1 MDMKHILCLLFA
13 ILVTNAFAV
22 DRFWDMRYNFGPESR
37 PSPKMGIGLGIR
49 SPFNSDVLF
58 PINFTTQLNKK
69 FDVGAKLDI
78 NTYGQLEEIKTAL
91 DLGVRYRYRPSSY
104 IAFDGYLDLSETS
117 QSALA
122 FTIGTQQFI
131 ARCFANYYE
140 LRAGFLEGAAGKKG
154 DQSGYVKFSGS
165 MIPTIVFGQVLRMFL
180 EVTSSASIGNLK
192 DDFMVDIIPKM
203 ELTFGGTHVRIDFD
217 VGVMQEKNN
226 DRKTI
231 ALYVMTAL

>member
-1 MDMKHILCLLFA
+1 MDMKHILYLLFA

-22 DRFWDMRYNFGPESR
+22 DHFWDMRYNFGPESR
-37 PSPKMGIGLGIR
+37 PSPKIGVGLGIR

-58 PINFTTQLNKK
+58 PINFTTRLNKE

-78 NTYGQLEEIKTAL
+78 NTYGQLEEINTAL
-91 DLGVRYRYRPSSY
+91 DIGVRYRYRPSSF

-131 ARCFANYYE
+131 AKCFANYYE
-140 LRAGFLEGAAGKKG
+140 LRAGFLDGATGK
-154 DQSGYVKFSGS
+154 DGYVKFSAS

-180 EVTSSASIGNLK
+180 EVTSSASVGNLK
-192 DDFMVDIIPKM
+192 DDFMVDIIPKI

>member
-22 DRFWDMRYNFGPESR
+22 DHFWDMRYNFGPESR
-37 PSPKMGIGLGIR
+37 PSPKIGVGLGIR

-58 PINFTTQLNKK
+58 PINFTTRLNKQ

-78 NTYGQLEEIKTAL
+78 NTYGQLEEINTAL
-91 DLGVRYRYRPSSY
+91 DIGVRYRYRPSSF

-131 ARCFANYYE
+131 AKCFANYYE
-140 LRAGFLEGAAGKKG
+140 LRAGFLDGATGK
-154 DQSGYVKFSGS
+154 DGYAKFSAS

-180 EVTSSASIGNLK
+180 EVTSSASVGNLK
-192 DDFMVDIIPKM
+192 EDFMVDIIPKI

>member
-1 MDMKHILCLLFA
+1 MKHILCLLFA

-22 DRFWDMRYNFGPESR
+22 DHFWDMRYNFGPESR
-37 PSPKMGIGLGIR
+37 PSPKIGVGVGIR

-58 PINFTTQLNKK
+58 PINFTTRLNKE

-78 NTYGQLEEIKTAL
+78 NTYGQLEEINTAL
-91 DLGVRYRYRPSSY
+91 DIGVRYRYKPSSF

-122 FTIGTQQFI
+122 FTI
-131 ARCFANYYE
+131 NYYE
-140 LRAGFLEGAAGKKG
+140 LRAGFLDGATGK
-154 DQSGYVKFSGS
+154 DGYVKFSAS

-180 EVTSSASIGNLK
+180 EVTSSASVGNLK
-192 DDFMVDIIPKM
+192 DDFMVDIIPKI

>member
-22 DRFWDMRYNFGPESR
+22 DHFWDMRYNFGPESR
-37 PSPKMGIGLGIR
+37 PSPKIGVGVGIR

-58 PINFTTQLNKK
+58 PINFTTRLNKE

-78 NTYGQLEEIKTAL
+78 NTYGQLEEINTAL
-91 DLGVRYRYRPSSY
+91 DIGVRYRYKPSSF

-131 ARCFANYYE
+131 AKCFANYYE
-140 LRAGFLEGAAGKKG
+140 LRAGFLDGATGK
-154 DQSGYVKFSGS
+154 DGYVKFSAS

-180 EVTSSASIGNLK
+180 EVTSSASVGNLK
-192 DDFMVDIIPKM
+192 DDFMVDIIPKI

-217 VGVMQEKNN
+217 VGVMQ
-226 DRKTI
+226 DARKEQ
-231 ALYVMTAL
+231 

>member
-1 MDMKHILCLLFA
+1 MNMKHILCLLFA

-37 PSPKMGIGLGIR
+37 PSPKMGIGVGIR

-58 PINFTTQLNKK
+58 PINFTTRLNKQ

-131 ARCFANYYE
+131 AKCFANYYE
-140 LRAGFLEGAAGKKG
+140 LRAGVLEGAAGKKG
-154 DQSGYVKFSGS
+154 DQSGYVKFSAS
-165 MIPTIVFGQVLRMFL
+165 MIPTLVFGQVLRMFL
-180 EVTSSASIGNLK
+180 EVTSSASVGLLK
-192 DDFMVDIIPKM
+192 DDFMIDIIPKI
-203 ELTFGGTHVRIDFD
+203 ELTFGGTHIRIDFD

>member
-1 MDMKHILCLLFA
+1 MKRILCLLIA
-13 ILVTNAFAV
+13 ILATSSFAL
-22 DRFWDMRYNFGPESR
+22 DHFWDMRYNFGPESR

-58 PINFTTQLNKK
+58 PINFTTRLNKN

-78 NTYGQLEEIKTAL
+78 NTYNKLEETRTAL
-91 DLGVRYRYRPSSY
+91 DLGVRYRYKPSSY

-131 ARCFANYYE
+131 AKCFANYYE
-140 LRAGFLEGAAGKKG
+140 LRAGFLDGATGK
-154 DQSGYVKFSGS
+154 DGYAKFSAS

-203 ELTFGGTHVRIDFD
+203 ELTFGGTHVRVDFD

>member
-1 MDMKHILCLLFA
+1 MKRFLCLLIA
-13 ILVTNAFAV
+13 ILATSSFAL
-22 DRFWDMRYNFGPESR
+22 DHFWDMRYNFGPESR

-58 PINFTTQLNKK
+58 PINFTTRLNKN

-78 NTYGQLEEIKTAL
+78 NTYNRLEETRTAL
-91 DLGVRYRYRPSSY
+91 DLGVRYRYKPSSY

-131 ARCFANYYE
+131 AKCFANYYE
-140 LRAGFLEGAAGKKG
+140 LRAGFLDGATGK
-154 DQSGYVKFSGS
+154 DGYAKFSAS

>member
-1 MDMKHILCLLFA
+1 MKRILCLLIA
-13 ILVTNAFAV
+13 ILATSSFAL
-22 DRFWDMRYNFGPESR
+22 DHFWDMRYNFGPESR
-37 PSPKMGIGLGIR
+37 PSPKIGGGIGIR
-49 SPFNSDVLF
+49 SPFNSNVLF
-58 PINFTTQLNKK
+58 PINFTTRLNKE

-78 NTYGQLEEIKTAL
+78 NTYGQLEEINTAL
-91 DLGVRYRYRPSSY
+91 DIGVRYRYKPSSF

-131 ARCFANYYE
+131 AKCFANYYE
-140 LRAGFLEGAAGKKG
+140 LRAGFLDGATGK
-154 DQSGYVKFSGS
+154 DGYVKFSAS

-180 EVTSSASIGNLK
+180 EVTSSASVGNLK
-192 DDFMVDIIPKM
+192 DDFMVDIIPKI

>member
-1 MDMKHILCLLFA
+1 MKHILCLLFS

-37 PSPKMGIGLGIR
+37 PSPKMGIGIGIR

-58 PINFTTQLNKK
+58 PINFTTRLNKQ

-78 NTYGQLEEIKTAL
+78 NTYGQLEEINTAL
-91 DLGVRYRYRPSSY
+91 DIGVRYRYKPSSF

-131 ARCFANYYE
+131 AKCFANYYE
-140 LRAGFLEGAAGKKG
+140 LRAGFLDGATGK
-154 DQSGYVKFSGS
+154 DGYVKFSTS

-180 EVTSSASIGNLK
+180 EVTSSASVGNLK
-192 DDFMVDIIPKM
+192 DDFMVDIIPKI

>member
-1 MDMKHILCLLFA
+1 MDMKRILCLLIA
-13 ILVTNAFAV
+13 ILATSSFAL
-22 DRFWDMRYNFGPESR
+22 DHFWDMRYNFGPESR
-37 PSPKMGIGLGIR
+37 PSPKIGIGLGIR

-58 PINFTTQLNKK
+58 PINFTTRLNKN

-78 NTYGQLEEIKTAL
+78 NTYNKLEETRTAL
-91 DLGVRYRYRPSSY
+91 DLGVRYRYKPSSY

-131 ARCFANYYE
+131 AKCFANYYE
-140 LRAGFLEGAAGKKG
+140 LRAGFLDGATGK
-154 DQSGYVKFSGS
+154 DGYAKFSAS

>member
-1 MDMKHILCLLFA
+1 MKHILYLLFA

-22 DRFWDMRYNFGPESR
+22 DHFWDMRYNFGPESR
-37 PSPKMGIGLGIR
+37 PSPKIGVGLGIR

-58 PINFTTQLNKK
+58 PINFTTRLNKE

-78 NTYGQLEEIKTAL
+78 NTYGQLEEINTAL
-91 DLGVRYRYRPSSY
+91 DIGVRYRYRPSSF

-131 ARCFANYYE
+131 AKCFANYYE
-140 LRAGFLEGAAGKKG
+140 LRAGFLDGATGK
-154 DQSGYVKFSGS
+154 DGYVKFSAS

-180 EVTSSASIGNLK
+180 EVTSSASVGNLK
-192 DDFMVDIIPKM
+192 DDFMVDIIPKI

>member
-1 MDMKHILCLLFA
+1 MKHILSLLFT
-13 ILVTNAFAV
+13 ILATNAFAL
-22 DRFWDMRYNFGPESR
+22 DHFWDMRYNFGPESR
-37 PSPKMGIGLGIR
+37 PSPKMGVGVGIR

-58 PINFTTQLNKK
+58 PINFTTRLNKN

-78 NTYGQLEEIKTAL
+78 NTYGQLEEINTAL
-91 DLGVRYRYRPSSY
+91 DLGVRYRYKPSSY
-104 IAFDGYLDLSETS
+104 IAFDGYLDLSNTS

-122 FTIGTQQFI
+122 LTIGTQQFI
-131 ARCFANYYE
+131 AKCFANYYE
-140 LRAGFLEGAAGKKG
+140 LRAGFLEGATGK
-154 DQSGYVKFSGS
+154 DGYVKFAGA
-165 MIPTIVFGQVLRMFL
+165 MIPTLVFGQMFRIFL
-180 EVTSSASIGNLK
+180 EINSSFSIGNLR
-192 DDFMVDIIPKM
+192 DDFMVDIIPKF

>member
-1 MDMKHILCLLFA
+1 MKHILCLLFA

-37 PSPKMGIGLGIR
+37 PSPKMGIGVGIR

-58 PINFTTQLNKK
+58 PINFTTRLNKQ

-131 ARCFANYYE
+131 AKCFANYYE
-140 LRAGFLEGAAGKKG
+140 LRAGVLEGAAGKKG
-154 DQSGYVKFSGS
+154 DQSGYVKFSAS
-165 MIPTIVFGQVLRMFL
+165 MIPTLVFGQVLRMFL
-180 EVTSSASIGNLK
+180 EVTSSASVGLLK
-192 DDFMVDIIPKM
+192 DDFMIDIIPKI
-203 ELTFGGTHVRIDFD
+203 ELTFGGTHIRIDFD

-231 ALYVMTAL
+231 ALYVMTSL

>member
-1 MDMKHILCLLFA
+1 MKHILCLLFA

-37 PSPKMGIGLGIR
+37 PSPKMGIGIGIR

-58 PINFTTQLNKK
+58 PINFTTRLNKQ

-78 NTYGQLEEIKTAL
+78 NTYGQLDEIKTAL

-131 ARCFANYYE
+131 AKCFANYYE
-140 LRAGFLEGAAGKKG
+140 LRAGVLEGAAGKKG
-154 DQSGYVKFSGS
+154 NQSGYVKFSGS

-180 EVTSSASIGNLK
+180 EVTSSASIGLLK
-192 DDFMVDIIPKM
+192 DDFMIDIIPKI

>member
-1 MDMKHILCLLFA
+1 MKHILCLLFVFLA
-13 ILVTNAFAV
+13 TNAFAL
-22 DRFWDMRYNFGPESR
+22 DHMWDMRYTFGPESR
-37 PSPKMGIGLGIR
+37 PSPKIGLGIGIR
-49 SPFNSDVLF
+49 SPFNSNVLF
-58 PINFTTQLNKK
+58 PINFTRQLNKK
-69 FDVGAKLDI
+69 FDVGTKLDI
-78 NTYGQLEEIKTAL
+78 NTYGQLEEINTAL
-91 DLGVRYRYRPSSY
+91 DIGVRYRYKPSSF

-131 ARCFANYYE
+131 AKCFANYYE
-140 LRAGFLEGAAGKKG
+140 LRAGFLDGATGK
-154 DQSGYVKFSGS
+154 DGYVKFSAS

-180 EVTSSASIGNLK
+180 EVTSSASVGNLK
-192 DDFMVDIIPKM
+192 EDFMVDIIPKI

>member
-1 MDMKHILCLLFA
+1 MDMKRILCLLITILATSSFA
-13 ILVTNAFAV
+13 L
-22 DRFWDMRYNFGPESR
+22 DHFWDMRYNFGPESR

-58 PINFTTQLNKK
+58 PINFTTRLNKN

-78 NTYGQLEEIKTAL
+78 NTYNKLEETRTAL
-91 DLGVRYRYRPSSY
+91 DLGVRYRYKPSSY

-131 ARCFANYYE
+131 AKCFANYYE
-140 LRAGFLEGAAGKKG
+140 LRAGFLDGATGK
-154 DQSGYVKFSGS
+154 DGYAKFSAS
-165 MIPTIVFGQVLRMFL
+165 MIPTIVFGQVLRIFL

>member
-1 MDMKHILCLLFA
+1 MNMKHILRLLFA

-37 PSPKMGIGLGIR
+37 PSPKMGIGVGIR

-58 PINFTTQLNKK
+58 PINFTTRLNKQ

-131 ARCFANYYE
+131 AKCFANYYE
-140 LRAGFLEGAAGKKG
+140 LRAGVLEGAAGKKG
-154 DQSGYVKFSGS
+154 DQSGYVKFSAS
-165 MIPTIVFGQVLRMFL
+165 MIPTLVFGQVLRMFL
-180 EVTSSASIGNLK
+180 EVTSSASVGLLK
-192 DDFMVDIIPKM
+192 DDFMIDIIPKI
-203 ELTFGGTHVRIDFD
+203 ELTFGGTHIRIDFD

>member
-1 MDMKHILCLLFA
+1 MDMKRILCLLIA
-13 ILVTNAFAV
+13 ILATSSFAL
-22 DRFWDMRYNFGPESR
+22 DHFWDMRYNFGPESR

-58 PINFTTQLNKK
+58 PINFTTRLNKN

-78 NTYGQLEEIKTAL
+78 NTYNKLEETRTAL
-91 DLGVRYRYRPSSY
+91 DLGVRYRYKPSSY

-122 FTIGTQQFI
+122 LTIGTQQFI
-131 ARCFANYYE
+131 AKCFANYYE
-140 LRAGFLEGAAGKKG
+140 LRAGFLDGATGK
-154 DQSGYVKFSGS
+154 DGYAKFSAS

>member
-13 ILVTNAFAV
+13 VLVTNAFAL
-22 DRFWDMRYNFGPESR
+22 DHLWDMRYTFGPESR
-37 PSPKMGIGLGIR
+37 PSPKIGVGLGIR

-58 PINFTTQLNKK
+58 PINFTTRLNKQ

-78 NTYGQLEEIKTAL
+78 NTYNKLDEIKTAL
-91 DLGVRYRYRPSSY
+91 DLGVRYRYKPSSY

-131 ARCFANYYE
+131 AKCFANYYE
-140 LRAGFLEGAAGKKG
+140 LRAGFLEGAVGKKG

-180 EVTSSASIGNLK
+180 EVTTSASIGLLK
-192 DDFMVDIIPKM
+192 DDFMIDIIPKL
-203 ELTFGGTHVRIDFD
+203 ELTLGGTHIRIDFD

>member
-1 MDMKHILCLLFA
+1 MDMKRILCLLIA
-13 ILVTNAFAV
+13 ILATSSFAL
-22 DRFWDMRYNFGPESR
+22 DHFWDMRYNFGPESR

-58 PINFTTQLNKK
+58 PINFTTRLNKN

-78 NTYGQLEEIKTAL
+78 NTYNKLEETRTAL
-91 DLGVRYRYRPSSY
+91 DLGVRYRYKPSSY

-131 ARCFANYYE
+131 AKCFANYYE
-140 LRAGFLEGAAGKKG
+140 LRAGFLDGATGK
-154 DQSGYVKFSGS
+154 DGYAKFSAS

-203 ELTFGGTHVRIDFD
+203 ELTFGGTHIRIDFD

-226 DRKTI
+226 NRKTI

>member
-1 MDMKHILCLLFA
+1 MKHILCLLFA

-37 PSPKMGIGLGIR
+37 PSPKMGIGIGIR

-58 PINFTTQLNKK
+58 PINFTTRLNKQ

-78 NTYGQLEEIKTAL
+78 NTYGQLDEIKTAL

-131 ARCFANYYE
+131 AKCFANY
-140 LRAGFLEGAAGKKG
+140 LRE
-154 DQSGYVKFSGS
+154 
-165 MIPTIVFGQVLRMFL
+165 VFRFHDSDNCFR
-180 EVTSSASIGNLK
+180 TSSSYVPRSHIFCK
-192 DDFMVDIIPKM
+192 YRPPQRRF
-203 ELTFGGTHVRIDFD
+203 H
-217 VGVMQEKNN
+217 
-226 DRKTI
+226 DR
-231 ALYVMTAL
+231 YHPED

>member
-1 MDMKHILCLLFA
+1 MKRILCLLIA
-13 ILVTNAFAV
+13 ILATSSFAL
-22 DRFWDMRYNFGPESR
+22 DHFWDMRYNFGPESR

-58 PINFTTQLNKK
+58 PINFTTRLNKN

-78 NTYGQLEEIKTAL
+78 NTYNKLEETRTAL
-91 DLGVRYRYRPSSY
+91 DLGVRYRYKPSSY

-131 ARCFANYYE
+131 AKCFANYYE
-140 LRAGFLEGAAGKKG
+140 LRAGFLDGATGK
-154 DQSGYVKFSGS
+154 DGYAKFSAS

-180 EVTSSASIGNLK
+180 EVISSASVGNLK

>member
-37 PSPKMGIGLGIR
+37 PSPKMGIGIGIR

-58 PINFTTQLNKK
+58 PINFTTRLNKQ

-78 NTYGQLEEIKTAL
+78 NTYGQLDEIKTAL

-131 ARCFANYYE
+131 AKCFANYYE
-140 LRAGFLEGAAGKKG
+140 LRAGVLEGAAGKKG
-154 DQSGYVKFSGS
+154 NQSGYVKFSGS

-180 EVTSSASIGNLK
+180 EVTSSASIGLLK
-192 DDFMVDIIPKM
+192 DDFMIDIIPKI

-217 VGVMQEKNN
+217 IGVMQEKNN

>member
-1 MDMKHILCLLFA
+1 MDMKRILCLLIA
-13 ILVTNAFAV
+13 ILATSSFAL
-22 DRFWDMRYNFGPESR
+22 DHFWDMRYNFGPESR

-58 PINFTTQLNKK
+58 PINFTTRLNKN

-78 NTYGQLEEIKTAL
+78 NTYNKLEETRTAL
-91 DLGVRYRYRPSSY
+91 DLGVRYRYKPSSY

-131 ARCFANYYE
+131 AKCFANYYE
-140 LRAGFLEGAAGKKG
+140 LRAGFLDGATGK
-154 DQSGYVKFSGS
+154 DGYAKFSAS

-203 ELTFGGTHVRIDFD
+203 ELTFGGTHVRVDFD

>member
-1 MDMKHILCLLFA
+1 MDMKRILCLLIA
-13 ILVTNAFAV
+13 ILATSSFAL
-22 DRFWDMRYNFGPESR
+22 DHFWDMRYNFGPESR
-37 PSPKMGIGLGIR
+37 PSPKIGVGLGIR

-58 PINFTTQLNKK
+58 PINFTTRLNKE

-78 NTYGQLEEIKTAL
+78 NTYGQLEEINTAL
-91 DLGVRYRYRPSSY
+91 DIGVRYRYRPSSF

-131 ARCFANYYE
+131 AKCFANYYE
-140 LRAGFLEGAAGKKG
+140 LRAGFLDGATGK
-154 DQSGYVKFSGS
+154 DGYVKFSAS

-180 EVTSSASIGNLK
+180 EVTSSASVGNLK
-192 DDFMVDIIPKM
+192 DDFMVDIIPKI